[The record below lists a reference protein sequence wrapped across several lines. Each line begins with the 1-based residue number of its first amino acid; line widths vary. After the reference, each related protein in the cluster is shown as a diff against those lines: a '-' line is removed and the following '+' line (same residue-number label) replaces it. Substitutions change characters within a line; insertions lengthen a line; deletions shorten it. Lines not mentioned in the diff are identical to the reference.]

1 MWIYIIAGLFL
12 LAAIVFVVKFFV
24 DCNRKVPVEKE
35 KLEGHSDIT
44 VSSDTER
51 AGLFGKKPKKDI
63 IIALVLMALC
73 EACILLGNYVI
84 NA

>member
-12 LAAIVFVVKFFV
+12 LAAIVFVIKFFV
-24 DCNRKVPVEKE
+24 DGNRKVPVEKE

-44 VSSDTER
+44 VSPKSEK
-51 AGLFGKKPKKDI
+51 AGLLGKKPKKDI
-63 IIALVLMALC
+63 VIALVLMALC

-84 NA
+84 NT

>member
-1 MWIYIIAGLFL
+1 MWIYIIAGVFL
-12 LAAIVFVVKFFV
+12 LAAIVFVIKFFV
-24 DCNRKVPVEKE
+24 DGTRKAPVEKE

-44 VSSDTER
+44 VSSKDEKT
-51 AGLFGKKPKKDI
+51 GLLGNKPKKDI
-63 IIALVLMALC
+63 VIALVLMVLC

>member
-1 MWIYIIAGLFL
+1 MWIYIIAGVFL
-12 LAAIVFVVKFFV
+12 LAAIVFVIKFFV
-24 DCNRKVPVEKE
+24 DGTRKAPVEKE

-44 VSSDTER
+44 VSSKDEKT
-51 AGLFGKKPKKDI
+51 GLLGNKPKKDI
-63 IIALVLMALC
+63 VIALVLMALC

>member
-12 LAAIVFVVKFFV
+12 LVAIVFVVKFFV
-24 DCNRKVPVEKE
+24 DGNRKIPVQKE
-35 KLEGHSDIT
+35 KPDENSDIT
-44 VSSDTER
+44 VSTESKR
-51 AGLFGKKPKKDI
+51 QGLLGKKPKKDI

-84 NA
+84 NI

>member
-1 MWIYIIAGLFL
+1 MWIYIIAGVFL
-12 LAAIVFVVKFFV
+12 LAAIVFVIKFFV
-24 DCNRKVPVEKE
+24 DGNRKVPVEKE

-44 VSSDTER
+44 VSSKDEKT
-51 AGLFGKKPKKDI
+51 GLLGKKSKKDI
-63 IIALVLMALC
+63 VIALVLMALC